1 MTLQTSLKKLKNIM
15 FADDTNLFITGQNM
29 TRLENTLNEELD
41 KVNEW
46 FRANLLSLNIS
57 KTSYII
63 FGNKKNVDVHIRF
76 GSTEINRVD
85 QTKFLGVIISS
96 NLKWNKHIEVV
107 HSKASKEHRYSLQSP
122 TSLAS
127 KACTNLIPYTC
138 GTILEL
144 LLLGLGRYGKNCY
157 TRENT

>member
-1 MTLQTSLKKLKNIM
+1 M

-29 TRLENTLNEELD
+29 TQLENTLNEELD

-107 HSKASKEHRYSLQSP
+107 HSKASKSIGILCKVRHLLPLKHVQTLYHTLVE
-122 TSLAS
+122 
-127 KACTNLIPYTC
+127 PYLNYCCLVWAGMEKTV
-138 GTILEL
+138 ILERIHKL
-144 LLLGLGRYGKNCY
+144 QKNIV
-157 TRENT
+157 E